1 MTMSVTRRAAL
12 ASLAALSK
20 AGASSARKLPPDTP
34 AAVAAILDRS
44 LGQDPSVW
52 NTDWFG
58 TLLMKG
64 MLEWGGSHVPE
75 VREYARRWLDHH
87 LSLTSV
93 SKYSGAKS
101 RAVMAGGVPI
111 TTYAGH
117 YGLALPC
124 YEIYRQLRDERARR
138 IAIDI
143 ASIILHRSARNHLGL
158 VGHDDY
164 SEFAIPDTCYFVASA
179 VMIASRLDARNEA
192 AFREQAVFQLRA
204 YTDTFL
210 VKETG
215 LAKTILFNK
224 TGLGNTYWTRA
235 SGWLLWAI
243 TGVLRHLPA
252 SDAAYRPFLEDMRR
266 LAEGIVRVQ
275 HPEGGFRV
283 LLDEPDTPLETTGS
297 AMFASGLHEAVRSGW
312 LPGSFKEPA
321 MRAWQYVQKN
331 LTPNGDIRQAYTG
344 WAVPAEKREMSI
356 DKHVMGWIPGF
367 ILSTAYEMS
376 LG

>member
-1 MTMSVTRRAAL
+1 MSVTRRAAL
-12 ASLAALSK
+12 ASLATLSQ
-20 AGASSARKLPPDTP
+20 AGPSSARKLPPDTP

-44 LGQDPSVW
+44 LRQDPSVW

-75 VREYARRWLDHH
+75 VREYARHWLDHH
-87 LSLTSV
+87 LSRTSV

-101 RAVMAGGVPI
+101 RAVTAGGVPI

-138 IAIDI
+138 VAIDV

-158 VGHDDY
+158 VGHDDHA
-164 SEFAIPDTCYFVASA
+164 EFAIPDTCYFVASA
-179 VMIASRLDARNEA
+179 VMIASRLDARNET
-192 AFREQAVFQLRA
+192 AFREQAIFQLRA

-235 SGWLLWAI
+235 SGWLLWAM

-252 SDAAYRPFLEDMRR
+252 SDAARRPFLEDMRR

-275 HPEGGFRV
+275 DPGGGFRV
-283 LLDEPDTPLETTGS
+283 LLNEPDAPLETTGS

-331 LTPNGDIRQAYTG
+331 LTRDGDIRQAYTG
-344 WAVPAEKREMSI
+344 WAVPAEKREMSM